1 MERSDFWTHVL
12 LMTFAFAIA
21 VLPHSIIN
29 GFSGYTLTSFIG
41 VLVTLTVAL
50 AGRFLTAPKKL
61 AKGDE

>member
-12 LMTFAFAIA
+12 LMIIAFAVA

-41 VLVTLTVAL
+41 VLVTLLVAIV
-50 AGRFLTAPKKL
+50 GRFLTAPKVT
-61 AKGDE
+61 KGDE